1 MSRAGL
7 EKQPQQVAEMFD
19 AVAERYDRTNTI
31 LSGAQDRRWRRHTVR
46 ALELLPGQKVLDV
59 AAGTGVSTKALAANG
74 AWCVA
79 TDFSLGMLSATK
91 DPWLPRVAGDALHL
105 PFADA
110 SFDAVTISFG
120 LRNVEDPV
128 AALTE
133 FARVTRPGG
142 RLVVCEFS
150 RPRPAPIR
158 WGYRWYL
165 HNVLPKLAGT
175 GVVQPR
181 GLHLPAG
188 NHRRLAGSALAG
200 QADHPGRVDRRP
212 VAEHD
217 VRRGG
222 AASGG
227 ARRELM
233 CRATPGASSSL
244 RFGLSDLSGLPG

>member
-74 AWCVA
+74 GWCVA

-120 LRNVEDPV
+120 LRNVEDPS

-165 HNVLPKLAGT
+165 HNVLPKLAGRVSSNPEAYT
-175 GVVQPR
+175 YLQETIDAWPDQPSLARLITRAGWTDVRWRNMTFGVVA
-181 GLHLPAG
+181 LHRA
-188 NHRRLAGSALAG
+188 
-200 QADHPGRVDRRP
+200 V
-212 VAEHD
+212 
-217 VRRGG
+217 RGG
-222 AASGG
+222 H
-227 ARRELM
+227 
-233 CRATPGASSSL
+233 
-244 RFGLSDLSGLPG
+244 

>member
-7 EKQPQQVAEMFD
+7 EKQPHQVAEMFD

-59 AAGTGVSTKALAANG
+59 AAGTGVSTRALAVTG

-91 DPWLPRVAGDALHL
+91 DPTLPRVAGDALHL

-110 SFDAVTISFG
+110 TFDTVTISFG
-120 LRNVEDPV
+120 LRNVEDPS
-128 AALTE
+128 AALAE

-165 HNVLPKLAGT
+165 HAVLPRLARRVSSNPEAYTYLQETIDAWPDQPSLARLITRAGWT
-175 GVVQPR
+175 DVRWRNMTFGVVA
-181 GLHLPAG
+181 LH
-188 NHRRLAGSALAG
+188 
-200 QADHPGRVDRRP
+200 
-212 VAEHD
+212 
-217 VRRGG
+217 
-222 AASGG
+222 
-227 ARRELM
+227 
-233 CRATPGASSSL
+233 RAVLGEP
-244 RFGLSDLSGLPG
+244 

>member
-59 AAGTGVSTKALAANG
+59 AAGTGVSTKALVASG
-74 AWCVA
+74 AWCLA

-105 PFADA
+105 PFADD

-120 LRNVEDPV
+120 LRNVEDPT
-128 AALTE
+128 AALAE

-165 HNVLPKLAGT
+165 HNVLPKLAGRVSSNPEAYT
-175 GVVQPR
+175 YLQETIDAWPDQPSLARLITRAGWTDVRWRNMTFGVVA
-181 GLHLPAG
+181 LHRAVLG
-188 NHRRLAGSALAG
+188 GS
-200 QADHPGRVDRRP
+200 
-212 VAEHD
+212 
-217 VRRGG
+217 
-222 AASGG
+222 
-227 ARRELM
+227 
-233 CRATPGASSSL
+233 
-244 RFGLSDLSGLPG
+244 

>member
-59 AAGTGVSTKALAANG
+59 AAGTGVSTKALVASG
-74 AWCVA
+74 AWCLA

-120 LRNVEDPV
+120 LRNVEDPS

-165 HNVLPKLAGT
+165 HNVLPKLAGRVSSNPEAYT
-175 GVVQPR
+175 YLQETIDAWPDQPSLARLITRAGWTDVRWRNMTFGVVA
-181 GLHLPAG
+181 LHRAVL
-188 NHRRLAGSALAG
+188 
-200 QADHPGRVDRRP
+200 
-212 VAEHD
+212 
-217 VRRGG
+217 GG
-222 AASGG
+222 H
-227 ARRELM
+227 
-233 CRATPGASSSL
+233 
-244 RFGLSDLSGLPG
+244 

>member
-19 AVAERYDRTNTI
+19 AVAARYDRTNTI
-31 LSGAQDRRWRRHTVR
+31 LSGAQDKRWRRHTVR

-59 AAGTGVSTKALAANG
+59 AAGTGVSTKALAAGG

-79 TDFSLGMLSATK
+79 TDFSLGMLSATT

-110 SFDAVTISFG
+110 TFDAVTISFG
-120 LRNVEDPV
+120 LRNVEDPT
-128 AALTE
+128 AALAE

-150 RPRPAPIR
+150 RPHPAPIR

-165 HNVLPKLAGT
+165 HNVLPKLAGRVSSNPEAYT
-175 GVVQPR
+175 YLQETIDAWPDQPSLARLITRAGWTDVRWRNMTFGVVA
-181 GLHLPAG
+181 LHRAVLG
-188 NHRRLAGSALAG
+188 
-200 QADHPGRVDRRP
+200 GR
-212 VAEHD
+212 
-217 VRRGG
+217 
-222 AASGG
+222 
-227 ARRELM
+227 
-233 CRATPGASSSL
+233 
-244 RFGLSDLSGLPG
+244 

>member
-1 MSRAGL
+1 MASVGCTSMSRAGL

-59 AAGTGVSTKALAANG
+59 AAGTGVSTKALVASG

-105 PFADA
+105 PFADD

-120 LRNVEDPV
+120 LRNVEDPT
-128 AALTE
+128 AALAE

-165 HNVLPKLAGT
+165 HNVLPKLAGRVSSNPEAYT
-175 GVVQPR
+175 YLQETIDAWPDQPSLARLITRAGWAEVRWRNMTFGVVA
-181 GLHLPAG
+181 LHRAVLG
-188 NHRRLAGSALAG
+188 GS
-200 QADHPGRVDRRP
+200 
-212 VAEHD
+212 
-217 VRRGG
+217 
-222 AASGG
+222 
-227 ARRELM
+227 
-233 CRATPGASSSL
+233 
-244 RFGLSDLSGLPG
+244 

>member
-59 AAGTGVSTKALAANG
+59 AAGTGVSTRALAANG

-120 LRNVEDPV
+120 LRNVEDPS

-165 HNVLPKLAGT
+165 HNVLPKLAGRVSSNPEAYT
-175 GVVQPR
+175 YLQETIDAWPDQPSLARLITRAGWTDVRWRNMTFGVVA
-181 GLHLPAG
+181 LHRAVL
-188 NHRRLAGSALAG
+188 
-200 QADHPGRVDRRP
+200 
-212 VAEHD
+212 
-217 VRRGG
+217 GG
-222 AASGG
+222 H
-227 ARRELM
+227 
-233 CRATPGASSSL
+233 
-244 RFGLSDLSGLPG
+244 

>member
-105 PFADA
+105 PFADD

-120 LRNVEDPV
+120 LRNVEDPT
-128 AALTE
+128 AALAE
-133 FARVTRPGG
+133 FARVTRPAG

-165 HNVLPKLAGT
+165 HNVLPKLAGRVSSNPEAYT
-175 GVVQPR
+175 YLQETIDAWPDQPSLARLITRAGWTDVRWRNMTFGVVA
-181 GLHLPAG
+181 LHRAVL
-188 NHRRLAGSALAG
+188 
-200 QADHPGRVDRRP
+200 
-212 VAEHD
+212 
-217 VRRGG
+217 GG
-222 AASGG
+222 
-227 ARRELM
+227 
-233 CRATPGASSSL
+233 T
-244 RFGLSDLSGLPG
+244 